1 MTWNE
6 KSIIT
11 VILRNRWK
19 WPETKK
25 VQLQSCIEENM
36 NDLKQEKQNYGH
48 LEMKL
53 WMTWN
58 KESEEESQYKEIFWL
73 TEFAENK
80 I

>member
-48 LEMKL
+48 LKMEL

-58 KESEEESQYKEIFWL
+58 KESEE
-73 TEFAENK
+73 
-80 I
+80 